1 MLKRKLE
8 LEQYLEKQCDK
19 VVGDNNV
26 CKAIYTYAN
35 ETYDIPKGLILD
47 YLSSRVSMSE
57 ASEFELFILLDSFIN
72 VLENKNIKA
81 AEEFYVEK
89 EIQFYK
95 KSKYETDDIKFPI
108 TFKMIQI
115 DEDQWI
121 GKIDIKTLMQ
131 LRKAQLII
139 YNVNAQ
145 RTMQRIV
152 KGDKEIYKINVNKKS
167 VSDIAEHYLNGTF
180 IPNALT
186 FNIPAEADAD
196 FYYNSEKCSLIIK
209 SLDHFDVTDGYH
221 RYIAACQV
229 SDLNPDFN
237 YNMELRIVN
246 FTEDKAKQFI
256 FQQDQQNKMRKIES
270 DSFNMNN
277 DANIV
282 VKRLNETPSCN
293 LKGLIKQNEGVISA
307 GELALLVDYFYF
319 KGESKNNTSLRIKAI
334 KELTDNFN
342 LLTEYNT
349 DYLEKRMKYSTLLAA
364 MFCFNYFKDSD
375 PIKMCEVIEKTAEAI
390 SKSDNKKFRNKKL
403 GKSLMD
409 EVEKIVQE
417 VS

>member
-19 VVGDNNV
+19 VIGKNEV

-72 VLENKNIKA
+72 VLANKEIKA

-95 KSKYETDDIKFPI
+95 KSKYETEDLKYPI

-115 DEDQWI
+115 EEDQWI

-131 LRKAQLII
+131 LRKAQLIN

-152 KGDKEIYKINVNKKS
+152 KGNEESFKISLNKKS
-167 VSDIAEHYLNGTF
+167 VNEIADNYLKGTF

-186 FNIPAEADAD
+186 FNIPTEVNAD
-196 FYYNSEKCSLIIK
+196 FYYNSEKCTLVIK

-282 VKRLNETPSCN
+282 VKRLNENTSCN
-293 LKGLIKQNEGVISA
+293 LKGLINRNEGIISA

-319 KGESKNNTSLRIKAI
+319 KGESKNNNSLRMKAI

-342 LLTEYNT
+342 ALTEYNT
-349 DYLEKRMKYSTLLAA
+349 NYLEQRMSYSTLLAA
-364 MFCFNYFKDSD
+364 MFCFDYFKDSD
-375 PIKMCEVIEKTAEAI
+375 PIKMCEVIEKTAEKI
-390 SKSDNKKFRNKKL
+390 SKSNNKKFNNKKPR
-403 GKSLMD
+403 KSLMD
-409 EVEKIVQE
+409 EIEKIVQE